1 MPVLPRIRAGCARS
15 RRAATFPRLPISILA
30 TSVLTLQFLDSK
42 FLSEGPHQGF
52 IGGMVNAYL
61 LMGQV
66 NCQLRRVN
74 GQLAAG
80 KLGGGGGEGG
90 GGGTTRVGIVPGGA
104 PRRSERTAEGPP
116 AGRCAASCAG
126 GTSREP
132 VADPP
137 LADPW

>member
-1 MPVLPRIRAGCARS
+1 MPVLTRIRTGCARS

-80 KLGGGGGEGG
+80 KLGGGGDLLFGCFDNLAGIFGG
-90 GGGTTRVGIVPGGA
+90 SGTDSGFLCCRVTLRA
-104 PRRSERTAEGPP
+104 LLHLTDFRTQTG
-116 AGRCAASCAG
+116 
-126 GTSREP
+126 
-132 VADPP
+132 
-137 LADPW
+137 